1 MLISKVNP
9 EFSDLGSV
17 QQLSSLNSLSYKN
30 IIDKCQDMLLEE
42 SDKRLDNIL
51 AKEVEVKVAFRDP
64 EQRMQ
69 TNNNMIKPQHQWI
82 G

>member
-17 QQLSSLNSLSYKN
+17 QQISSLNSINYKN

-51 AKEVEVKVAFRDP
+51 TKEVEVKVAFRDP
-64 EQRMQ
+64 DQRM
-69 TNNNMIKPQHQWI
+69 
-82 G
+82 